1 MKKNKHGANLFE
13 LAEKYHFNV
22 KDIRDFSSNINPF
35 GASKKALDYV
45 KEHLEN
51 VSIYPDSEYIKLK
64 QAISSYSKADT
75 AHIILGEG
83 ATGLISKFIQF
94 VNPKHSMVMIPAYS
108 EYKSELNKIE
118 GNAIFSYSLKK
129 ENCFQGDTSDLIKKT
144 NEKQA
149 DILIL
154 CNPNNPTGSIFSQD
168 DISYLMEHTSCYV
181 MIDET
186 YIEFTDKNKYSSAPL
201 TTKYKKLF
209 VVRGTSK
216 FFSTP
221 GIRLGYGL
229 CSDEKVLDFFKSHT
243 DLWNINIIATMM
255 GEKMFTDTDYI
266 AETYQKICTERNYL
280 ITELSSFEQLKVYPS
295 YGNFILCEII
305 SDKFDADYLYDK
317 LISDAL
323 AIRNCASFETLDK
336 KFFRICTLLPEDN
349 QKLIHSLKNIL
360 AQ

>member
-1 MKKNKHGANLFE
+1 MRKNKHGANLFK
-13 LAEKYHFNV
+13 LAEKYNFDV

-35 GASKKALDYV
+35 GASQKALEYV
-45 KEHLEN
+45 KQHLQN
-51 VSIYPDSEYIKLK
+51 VSIYPDPEYLKLK
-64 QAISSYSKADT
+64 QSISSYSNANIEN
-75 AHIILGEG
+75 IILGEG

-94 VNPKHSMVMIPAYS
+94 VNPKRSMVMIPAYS
-108 EYKSELNKIE
+108 EYHSELNKIE
-118 GNAIFSYSLKK
+118 GNTIFSYSLKK
-129 ENCFQGDTSDLIKKT
+129 ENFFRGNISDVIEKS
-144 NEKQA
+144 NEKQV

-168 DISYLMEHTSCYV
+168 DICRLMEHTSCYV

-186 YIEFTDKNKYSSAPL
+186 YIEFTDKNKYSSTPL

-209 VVRGTSK
+209 VIRGTSK

-229 CSDEKVLDFFKSHT
+229 CSDERVLDFFQLHT

-255 GEKMFTDTDYI
+255 GEKMFIDTDYI
-266 AETYQKICTERNYL
+266 EETSQKICTERDYL
-280 ITELSSFEQLKVYPS
+280 MKELSFFDQIKVYPS

-317 LISDAL
+317 LIPDAL
-323 AIRNCASFETLDK
+323 AIRNCANFETLNE

-360 AQ
+360 S